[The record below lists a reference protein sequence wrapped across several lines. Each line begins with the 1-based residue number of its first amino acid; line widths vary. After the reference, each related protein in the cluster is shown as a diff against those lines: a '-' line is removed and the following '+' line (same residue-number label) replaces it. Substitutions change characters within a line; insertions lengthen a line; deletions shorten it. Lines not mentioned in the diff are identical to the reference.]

1 LLPTNDKSQST
12 IIFLLLYKQKCN
24 CKVKENKHSNIIII
38 IMSASKIPQVVLK
51 SSSNQCNMPVIAFG
65 TAALTNNDGEI
76 TKLAVIEAIKS
87 GYRHFDTALI
97 YDSEEALGEAI
108 AEALEL
114 GLIQSRDEL
123 FITSKLWLTDNFPHL
138 VLSGLQKSLR

>member
-1 LLPTNDKSQST
+1 
-12 IIFLLLYKQKCN
+12 
-24 CKVKENKHSNIIII
+24 
-38 IMSASKIPQVVLK
+38 
-51 SSSNQCNMPVIAFG
+51 MPIIAFG
-65 TAALTNNDGEI
+65 TAAVTNNDGEL

-97 YDSEEALGEAI
+97 YGSEEALGEAI

-123 FITSKLWLTDNFPHL
+123 FIISKLWLTDNFPHL
-138 VLSGLQKSLR
+138 VLPALQKSLQ